1 METTQQALLQ
11 QLEFYR
17 QKATQQESERR
28 EWQLLADTLRQELE
42 DQHSH
47 ERDSALLKQQ
57 ISELQKGLSDSHL
70 AIYDEK
76 SLYM

>member
-17 QKATQQESERR
+17 QKATQQESERK

-47 ERDSALLKQQ
+47 ERDSALLKQ
-57 ISELQKGLSDSHL
+57 
-70 AIYDEK
+70 
-76 SLYM
+76 